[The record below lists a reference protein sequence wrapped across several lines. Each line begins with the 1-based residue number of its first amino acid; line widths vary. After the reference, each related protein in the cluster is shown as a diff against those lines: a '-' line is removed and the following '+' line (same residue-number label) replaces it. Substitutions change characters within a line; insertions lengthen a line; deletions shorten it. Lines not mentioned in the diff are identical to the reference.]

1 MSGMNR
7 TKRNH
12 RALAHP
18 DRSRLRK
25 MSMNT
30 QTRIQ
35 IQITHR
41 KTSKMVQNT
50 LSNGYELL
58 AIAIRDPSRAA
69 MIDEVAITGVASV
82 TPVWFGCQAPT
93 SPVAGGYGGATV
105 SLGRAGR

>member
-1 MSGMNR
+1 MNS

-12 RALAHP
+12 RALARP

-41 KTSKMVQNT
+41 KTSKIVQNT
-50 LSNGYELL
+50 FSNGYEEL
-58 AIAIRDPSRAA
+58 AIVIRAPSRAA
-69 MIDEVAITGVASV
+69 MIDELAITGMASASV
-82 TPVWFGCQAPT
+82 LRPT
-93 SPVAGGYGGATV
+93 STNITRGGWLWWLRWCVAGQSEGV
-105 SLGRAGR
+105 P